1 VKKIISLILCGC
13 LSIAA
18 FAESPD
24 SVSVC
29 RRQTVGLVLS
39 GGGAKGIA
47 HAGVIQALEE
57 NGIPIDYIAGTSMG
71 AIVGGLY
78 AAGYTPHEIIELIL
92 SEEFE
97 SWSTGKINPALTYY
111 YLRPEL
117 SPAIV
122 KLDIGRSDTATTKSL
137 LPNSLI
143 NPIPMNFGFMEV
155 FSPHTAVCA
164 SDFDDL
170 FVPFRCVASDVYN
183 KEKVVLRRGDLGE
196 AIRMSMTFP
205 VAFKPIER
213 NGLPMFDGGIYDNF
227 PVSVMKEEFAPD
239 VIIGVDVTL
248 HEKEDVTNIIS
259 QLESMIIQQDDY
271 ELPEKD
277 GLKIHVDLKGI
288 GLLDFPK
295 ADEIFRKGYEKT
307 ESMMDS
313 IKARIK
319 TRVSNR
325 SVDMRRNIYKSK
337 VSKVRFDSLEVEG
350 ADGRAKAY
358 IRRIFSMENKDTLTI
373 EEAKDAYYRIVSSGK
388 FRDLVPSPQYEKNGL
403 FHLRLKATTKENA
416 GLGIGGYITSTT
428 NSMAYVSAGYE
439 TLALNSFNGEI
450 AGWVGQSYYGG
461 LASGRILMHSS
472 TPTTVRLQ
480 GGAFQQ
486 KFYEDEVLFFE
497 NNTPAFIMNNQYYAN
512 LVIGIGIGRHSKL
525 ETKVGYGYLR
535 DRFYPDKNV
544 NFSATAP
551 DEGRYRLGQVRVS
564 YDYNTLDDDVYPS
577 SGMRLLAGASG
588 VLGSQRYIGR
598 NGLSPTT
605 DYESVKWAEAEFDIQ
620 KYFRL
625 SSRFSFGT
633 RLNVL
638 ASTKKLYDSYTAS
651 LVQAPAFTP
660 TQSSRGMFIPA
671 FRSNSFVA
679 GGIVPIVRITDNL
692 QLRSEFYAFSPM
704 RRMLSDARDRARYG
718 DWFGTVNFM
727 GEISAVYR
735 FPFASLSLYGNYADS
750 PSGRW
755 NVGVSFGY
763 FITVPK
769 FLR

>member
-1 VKKIISLILCGC
+1 MKKIISLILCGC

-24 SVSVC
+24 SVSVR

-388 FRDLVPSPQYEKNGL
+388 FRDLVPS
-403 FHLRLKATTKENA
+403 
-416 GLGIGGYITSTT
+416 
-428 NSMAYVSAGYE
+428 
-439 TLALNSFNGEI
+439 
-450 AGWVGQSYYGG
+450 
-461 LASGRILMHSS
+461 
-472 TPTTVRLQ
+472 
-480 GGAFQQ
+480 
-486 KFYEDEVLFFE
+486 
-497 NNTPAFIMNNQYYAN
+497 
-512 LVIGIGIGRHSKL
+512 
-525 ETKVGYGYLR
+525 
-535 DRFYPDKNV
+535 
-544 NFSATAP
+544 
-551 DEGRYRLGQVRVS
+551 
-564 YDYNTLDDDVYPS
+564 
-577 SGMRLLAGASG
+577 
-588 VLGSQRYIGR
+588 
-598 NGLSPTT
+598 
-605 DYESVKWAEAEFDIQ
+605 
-620 KYFRL
+620 
-625 SSRFSFGT
+625 
-633 RLNVL
+633 
-638 ASTKKLYDSYTAS
+638 KK
-651 LVQAPAFTP
+651 
-660 TQSSRGMFIPA
+660 
-671 FRSNSFVA
+671 
-679 GGIVPIVRITDNL
+679 
-692 QLRSEFYAFSPM
+692 
-704 RRMLSDARDRARYG
+704 
-718 DWFGTVNFM
+718 
-727 GEISAVYR
+727 
-735 FPFASLSLYGNYADS
+735 
-750 PSGRW
+750 
-755 NVGVSFGY
+755 
-763 FITVPK
+763 
-769 FLR
+769 